1 MATRTRRRWEWLVL
15 IVVASLAL
23 IGVYRRAAPHEGST
37 AYGQAAEV
45 LGQLPVKGRAP
56 MTGYSREQ
64 FGQAWSDSSDPVL
77 TSPWG
82 HNGCGTRDDALARDL
97 VGAKLKSGSRC
108 RVVSGELHD
117 PYTGRT
123 IRWKRGRE
131 TSAVVQIDHVVAL
144 GNAWVTGAQQLPM
157 DRRQALANDPLN
169 LLAVEG
175 RANQQK
181 GAGDAATW
189 LPPNKSY
196 RCDYVSRQ
204 IAVKK
209 KYHLWVTSA
218 ERNAMVRTLS
228 TCPNQP
234 LPAR

>member
-1 MATRTRRRWEWLVL
+1 MASTPRRRWAWVL
-15 IVVASLAL
+15 LLVVASLV
-23 IGVYRRAAPHEGST
+23 IVGVYRKAVPQEGST
-37 AYGQAAEV
+37 AYGQAAEA
-45 LGQLPVKGRAP
+45 LGDLPVKGRAP
-56 MTGYSREQ
+56 MTGYSGTSS
-64 FGQAWSDSSDPVL
+64 GQRGATTL
-77 TSPWG
+77 TPPSPIP
-82 HNGCGTRDDALARDL
+82 
-97 VGAKLKSGSRC
+97 GAITAAVPATTLGSRPRRGEAEIRQPMSNSLR
-108 RVVSGELHD
+108 RVTR

-123 IRWKRGRE
+123 IQWRRGRN

-175 RANQQK
+175 QANQNK

-189 LPPNKSY
+189 LPPHKSY

-204 IAVKK
+204 IAVKR

-218 ERNAMVRTLS
+218 ERNAMIRVLS
-228 TCPNQP
+228 TCPNHA

>member
-1 MATRTRRRWEWLVL
+1 MASTPQRRWAWLLVL
-15 IVVASLAL
+15 IVASLV
-23 IGVYRRAAPHEGST
+23 IVGVYRKAVPQEGSI
-37 AYGQAAEV
+37 AYGQAAAA
-45 LGQLPVKGRAP
+45 LSDLPVKGRAP
-56 MTGYSREQ
+56 MTGYSRDQ
-64 FGQAWSDSSDPVL
+64 FGPAWSDNSDSAL
-77 TSPWG
+77 TRPWG

-117 PYTGRT
+117 PYTGRK
-123 IRWKRGRE
+123 IAWRRGRE

-175 RANQQK
+175 RANQNK
-181 GAGDAATW
+181 GAGDAVTW

-204 IAVKK
+204 IAVKR

-218 ERNAMVRTLS
+218 ERNAMIRVLS
-228 TCPNQP
+228 TCPNHA
-234 LPAR
+234 LPGR

>member
-1 MATRTRRRWEWLVL
+1 MASTPRRRWAWVLLLV
-15 IVVASLAL
+15 IASLV
-23 IGVYRRAAPHEGST
+23 IVGVYRKAVPQEGST
-37 AYGQAAEV
+37 AYGQAAEA
-45 LGQLPVKGRAP
+45 LGDLPVKGRAP
-56 MTGYSREQ
+56 MTGYSLDQ
-64 FGQAWSDSSDPVL
+64 FGPAWSDNSDPAL
-77 TSPWG
+77 THPWG
-82 HNGCGTRDDALARDL
+82 HNGCGTATTL
-97 VGAKLKSGSRC
+97 GSRPRRGEAEIRQPMSNSLR
-108 RVVSGELHD
+108 RVTR

-123 IRWKRGRE
+123 IQWRRGRN

-175 RANQQK
+175 QANQNK

-189 LPPNKSY
+189 LPPHKSY

-204 IAVKK
+204 IAVKR

-218 ERNAMVRTLS
+218 ERNAMIRVLS
-228 TCPNQP
+228 TCPNHA

>member
-1 MATRTRRRWEWLVL
+1 MVLLVAAALVL
-15 IVVASLAL
+15 V
-23 IGVYRRAAPHEGST
+23 GVYRRTAPDEGST
-37 AYGQAAEV
+37 AYGQAAEA

-56 MTGYSREQ
+56 MTGYAREQ
-64 FGQAWSDSSDPVL
+64 FGSAWDDDSDPAL
-77 TSPWG
+77 TRPWG

-108 RVVSGELHD
+108 VVASGTLHD

-123 IRWKRGRE
+123 ITWKRGRD

-144 GNAWVTGAQQLPM
+144 ANAWVTGAQQLSM
-157 DRRQALANDPLN
+157 DQRQALANDPLN

-175 RANQQK
+175 KANQQK
-181 GAGDAATW
+181 SAGDAATW

-204 IAVKK
+204 IVVKK

-218 ERNAMVRTLS
+218 ERNAMVRVLS
-228 TCPNQP
+228 TCPNHP